1 MNTDLIGLSKTIG
14 RLLTAKELTI
24 AAAESCTGGLLA
36 STLTDVSGSSAYMIG
51 GVVAYANRIKENVLD
66 VKTDTLAR
74 FGAVSSQTA
83 EEMAQGICRRFGV
96 DIGLS
101 TTGIAGPS
109 GGTPENPV
117 GLVWLGLT
125 LGEKTTTIEYH
136 FEGTR
141 LEIKNQTVQ
150 TLLEKLLLQLTK

>member
-24 AAAESCTGGLLA
+24 ATAESCTGGLLA

-51 GVVAYANRIKENVLD
+51 GVVAYANRIKESALG
-66 VKTDTLAR
+66 VKPETLAR
-74 FGAVSSQTA
+74 YGAVSSQTA
-83 EEMAQGICRRFGV
+83 TEMAQGICHRFGV

-101 TTGIAGPS
+101 TTGIAGPT
-109 GGTPENPV
+109 GGTAEKPV

-125 LGEKTTTIEYH
+125 IVEKTTTIKCH

-141 LEIKNQTVQ
+141 LDIKNQTVQ
-150 TLLEKLLLQLTK
+150 TLFEKLLINLTQ